1 MVQNLILNN
10 SCFFDIFVKW
20 LFDLLD
26 PQKKP
31 QECSAQPENFFGTS
45 ACSRTSKFHIDVLK
59 KWSEHGDIFL
69 VWLILK
75 KSEKKFHP
83 KRYLKGHFHQ
93 YISPIWSLRPS
104 YPFFCP
110 RTKSASKHEQCC
122 IVYFIN
128 RNHELPRW
136 NRIRI
141 I

>member
-1 MVQNLILNN
+1 MVQNLILHH
-10 SCFFDIFVKW
+10 SCFLIFFVKW

-26 PQKKP
+26 PQKRP
-31 QECSAQPENFFGTS
+31 QECSEQPEIFFGTS

-59 KWSEHGDIFL
+59 KWSEHGYIFL

-93 YISPIWSLRPS
+93 YISPIWSLRLS

-110 RTKSASKHEQCC
+110 RTKSASKKALCDQND
-122 IVYFIN
+122 I
-128 RNHELPRW
+128 
-136 NRIRI
+136 IRQRFSAF
-141 I
+141 